1 MSTDQLDQLELLSPQ
16 KIQILPFT
24 KARSFDDDD
33 TPDGVLVV
41 LAATDIFG
49 DHVKAVGD
57 FRFEL
62 YEFRPASGDPKGRR
76 LGFWEQPIRTVA
88 DHRRHWDAFTQTYEF
103 ELYWDTSL
111 QTDER
116 YVLQATYVG
125 PDQRR
130 LFDEYVFDFRTPRA
144 ARQESRSPTGQG
156 T

>member
-1 MSTDQLDQLELLSPQ
+1 MPNDQLNQLELLIPQ
-16 KIQILPFT
+16 QIQVLPFT
-24 KARSFDDDD
+24 KARSFDSDEM
-33 TPDGVLVV
+33 PDGIIVV
-41 LAATDIFG
+41 LAATDVFG

-88 DHRRHWDAFTQTYEF
+88 DHTNHWDAFTQTYEF
-103 ELYWDTSL
+103 ELYWDSSL
-111 QTDER
+111 QTDKR
-116 YVLQATYVG
+116 YVLQTMYMG
-125 PDQRR
+125 PGEKR

-144 ARQESRSPTGQG
+144 ARQEARSGAGQG